1 MKIIIPKM
9 EIRRIITVFMLFC
22 VTGFSLFAETKED
35 RQYMPHELRVGWGDQ
50 LFESLVWHNP
60 TSIVTTMPESSTFE
74 YKERYR
80 HNQHLWLEYQYRF
93 NYWFSLGGMFDMS
106 EVGWD
111 KVTRDGK
118 GKELARDKR
127 NYFYNA
133 VIMPTVR
140 FTYFHHENV
149 NIYSGLGIGLDING
163 GTETDGRG
171 KHTALGTAV
180 NLTLVGISANYKRYF
195 VAFDYGGMYALK
207 NANAIYMLKSRM
219 FNLSIGARF

>member
-1 MKIIIPKM
+1 M
-9 EIRRIITVFMLFC
+9 EIRRILTIFMLLC
-22 VTGFSLFAETKED
+22 GIGVGLYAETREE
-35 RQYMPHELRVGWGDQ
+35 RQEMRNELRFGWGDQ

-60 TSIVTTMPESSTFE
+60 TSITTTMPAGATYD
-74 YKERYR
+74 YKENYR
-80 HNQHLWLEYQYRF
+80 HRQHLWLEYQYRF
-93 NYWFSLGGMFDMS
+93 NNWFSLGGMFDMS

-111 KVTRDGK
+111 KVTRNGQ
-118 GKELARDKR
+118 GAELARDRR

-140 FTYFHHENV
+140 FTYFHHPNV
-149 NIYSGLGIGLDING
+149 NIYSGLGIGADING

-171 KHTALGTAV
+171 KKTAV
-180 NLTLVGISANYKRYF
+180 GAAVNFTVVGISANYKRYF

-219 FNLSIGARF
+219 FNLSVGARF